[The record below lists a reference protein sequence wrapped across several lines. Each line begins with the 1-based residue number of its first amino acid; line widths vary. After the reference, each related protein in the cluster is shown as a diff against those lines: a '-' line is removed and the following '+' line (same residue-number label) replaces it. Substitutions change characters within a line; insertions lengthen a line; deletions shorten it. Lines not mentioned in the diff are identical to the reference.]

1 MLSDEEIRRRYGD
14 EAVISRRRG
23 VVLVHLDHP
32 DQALVN
38 ERTEEFDPD
47 EFFEPEC
54 PLCQLQRSQ
63 GVVVFDDYGDDFEEE
78 ILLE

>member
-1 MLSDEEIRRRYGD
+1 MISDEEVRRRYGD
-14 EAVISRRRG
+14 KAVISRRCG
-23 VVLVHLDHP
+23 MVLVHLDHP
-32 DQALVN
+32 DQDLVN
-38 ERTEEFDPD
+38 ERTEDFDPD

-63 GVVVFDDYGDDFEEE
+63 GVVVFDNYGDDCTEE